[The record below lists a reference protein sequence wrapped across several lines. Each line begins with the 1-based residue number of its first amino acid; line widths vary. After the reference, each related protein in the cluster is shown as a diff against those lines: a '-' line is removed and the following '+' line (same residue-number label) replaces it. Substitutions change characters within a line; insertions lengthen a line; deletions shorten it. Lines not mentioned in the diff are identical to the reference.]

1 MQKSVYGLS
10 TGERRVVRKWRL
22 AVFGFYGSLLAIIA
36 LSAAL
41 SHREVEVA
49 RVDPPAQLQ
58 QK

>member
-1 MQKSVYGLS
+1 MQKS
-10 TGERRVVRKWRL
+10 VVRKWRL

>member
-1 MQKSVYGLS
+1 MQKPIYGLS
-10 TGERRVVRKWRL
+10 AAERRVVRKWRL

-36 LSAAL
+36 LSAAV
-41 SHREVEVA
+41 SDRGVVVA